1 MRLRLVGLYRRGRR
15 VLLHLMAGSKED
27 AETAAAFLEDMK
39 TRGLS
44 DPQISGSSNTSL
56 LPKVSVSL

>member
-1 MRLRLVGLYRRGRR
+1 M
-15 VLLHLMAGSKED
+15 LLHLMAGSKED